1 MEDKIKQLIETYKKD
16 LEFYKS
22 IDEPKTSRVYKW
34 VIEDLEKLLESE
46 NIDWFPNIYSSII

>member
-1 MEDKIKQLIETYKKD
+1 MDEKIKNLIEKYKKD

-34 VIEDLEKLLESE
+34 VLADLEELLEDSK
-46 NIDWFPNIYSSII
+46 

>member
-1 MEDKIKQLIETYKKD
+1 MEEKIKNLIKTYKKD

-46 NIDWFPNIYSSII
+46 RND